1 LIIERTLLA
10 IATAAAVIA
19 AVIISMVAAF
29 FTLFALV
36 QPRLGDA
43 GAAAVVAGVAAGLA
57 AVIAMLAARRL
68 EGDRRAAKA
77 QAEAPF
83 VDPGVVGMVF
93 NVIRERPIL
102 SAGAALAVGLYALRN
117 PALVTTL
124 VKGFMDNS
132 KRS

>member
-1 LIIERTLLA
+1 LIVERTLLA
-10 IATAAAVIA
+10 IATAAAVVA
-19 AVIISMVAAF
+19 AVVISLVAAF

-36 QPRLGDA
+36 QPHLGDA
-43 GAAAVVAGVAAGLA
+43 GAAAVVAAVAAAVA
-57 AVIAMLAARRL
+57 AVIALLAARRL
-68 EGDRRAAKA
+68 EGDRRAARA

-124 VKGFMDNS
+124 VKGFMDNNRKS
-132 KRS
+132 

>member
-1 LIIERTLLA
+1 MIIERTLLA

-36 QPRLGDA
+36 QPHLGDA
-43 GAAAVVAGVAAGLA
+43 GAAAVVAAVAAALA
-57 AVIAMLAARRL
+57 AIIAMVAARRL
-68 EGDRRAAKA
+68 EGDRRATKA

-102 SAGAALAVGLYALRN
+102 SAGAALAVGVYALRN
-117 PALVTTL
+117 PALVTAL
-124 VKGFMDNS
+124 VKGFMDNG
-132 KRS
+132 KRP